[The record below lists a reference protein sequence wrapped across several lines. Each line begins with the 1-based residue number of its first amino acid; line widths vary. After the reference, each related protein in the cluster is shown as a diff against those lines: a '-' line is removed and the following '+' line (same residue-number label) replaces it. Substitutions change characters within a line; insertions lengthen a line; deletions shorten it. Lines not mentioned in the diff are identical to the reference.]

1 MDAFRGIEDLST
13 GLELDKVENE
23 TCFISEENR
32 LLDTQSVD
40 SCLYILI
47 PLNILI
53 LHPIFIN

>member
-13 GLELDKVENE
+13 GTELDKVENE
-23 TCFISEENR
+23 TCFISEENL

>member
-13 GLELDKVENE
+13 GLELDKVENK
-23 TCFISEENR
+23 TCFISEENL

>member
-23 TCFISEENR
+23 TCFISEENL

>member
-1 MDAFRGIEDLST
+1 MDAFRGREDLST

-23 TCFISEENR
+23 TCFIPEENL